1 MSKSEGWYCFNVT
14 GLAAIDL
21 LGAMA
26 AEKETLIAEAK
37 ASGLSAEAFGL
48 MIALRGDA
56 ALAAA
61 NVDPKSIAAQI
72 DDMSRR
78 FPNAAVNDDER
89 RRLRGMLYAPL
100 LALPQDDQTR
110 IVDLIIRSLL
120 P

>member
-1 MSKSEGWYCFNVT
+1 
-14 GLAAIDL
+14 
-21 LGAMA
+21 
-26 AEKETLIAEAK
+26 
-37 ASGLSAEAFGL
+37 

-61 NVDPKSIAAQI
+61 NVDPKSIAALI
-72 DDMSRR
+72 DEMSRR

>member
-1 MSKSEGWYCFNVT
+1 MSQHRKPARTSGKNISVFSE
-14 GLAAIDL
+14 ID
-21 LGAMA
+21 
-26 AEKETLIAEAK
+26 TLREQ
-37 ASGLSAEAFGL
+37 
-48 MIALRGDA
+48 
-56 ALAAA
+56 LAAA
-61 NVDPKSIAAQI
+61 NVDPRSIAAQI